1 MWEPEWLAVLV
12 ATLDAHPRA
21 VLAYPL
27 NDRIDEEGV
36 PIRGPWR
43 FQTEGTSGGA
53 TRFATT
59 IRRMV
64 PGDMVYGL
72 FRVDALQAAGVLR
85 NVLLPDRLLVAEL
98 SLQGEFAQVERV
110 LWHRRGA
117 PRTSGE
123 AARQRARSEPFPGSG
138 LPWPV
143 QHARALLESQ
153 GVSAAAL
160 YLALTPAL
168 AAARAARRRFRKA
181 SSPS

>member
-1 MWEPEWLAVLV
+1 M
-12 ATLDAHPRA
+12 
-21 VLAYPL
+21 
-27 NDRIDEEGV
+27 
-36 PIRGPWR
+36 
-43 FQTEGTSGGA
+43 
-53 TRFATT
+53 
-59 IRRMV
+59 
-64 PGDMVYGL
+64 YGL
-72 FRVDALQAAGVLR
+72 FRVDALQAAGILR

-117 PRTSGE
+117 PRRSREG
-123 AARQRARSEPFPGSG
+123 ARQRARSEPFPGSG

-153 GVSAAAL
+153 GVSAATL

-168 AAARAARRRFRKA
+168 AAARAAQRRLGKA